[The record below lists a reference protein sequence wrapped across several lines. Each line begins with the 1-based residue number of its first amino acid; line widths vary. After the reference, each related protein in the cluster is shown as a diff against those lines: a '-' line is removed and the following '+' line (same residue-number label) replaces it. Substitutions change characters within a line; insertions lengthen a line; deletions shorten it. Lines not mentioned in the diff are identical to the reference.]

1 MKYSI
6 LYILAL
12 IGANLAATTFGPA
25 ATPIIAF
32 FLIGLDLTLRDA
44 LHEAWEDAQLWPRML
59 ALVAVAG
66 TVSYLLNPAAGQ
78 IAIASA
84 LAFTAAAIVDG
95 AVFALLRRK
104 SQAVRVHGSNLAGGA
119 VDSLIF
125 PALAFGVFMPEIFA
139 LQLAAKVGGGAAWL
153 AVLNGF
159 AQRKLRRKAAERL
172 RAANEA
178 ELARQRA
185 KVIA

>member
-1 MKYSI
+1 MKLSF
-6 LYILAL
+6 LYIAAL
-12 IGANLAATTFGPA
+12 IAANLTVAALGPV
-25 ATPIIAF
+25 ATPMIAF

-44 LHEAWEDAQLWPRML
+44 LHEAWEGKHLWPRML
-59 ALVAVAG
+59 ALVAIAG
-66 TVSYLLNPAAGQ
+66 AVSYLLNPAAGQ
-78 IAIASA
+78 IALASA
-84 LAFTAAAIVDG
+84 LAFTASAIVDG

-125 PALAFGVFMPEIFA
+125 PALAFGAFLPEIFA
-139 LQLAAKVGGGAAWL
+139 LQLAAKVCGGAAWL
-153 AVLNGF
+153 VLFNRLNRIKLKRIAV
-159 AQRKLRRKAAERL
+159 ERL

-185 KVIA
+185 KAAA

>member
-1 MKYSI
+1 MRYSI

-12 IGANLAATTFGPA
+12 IGANLAAATFGPA

-32 FLIGLDLTLRDA
+32 FLIGLDLTLRDT
-44 LHEAWEDAQLWPRML
+44 LHEAWEGRHLWPRML

-66 TVSYLLNPAAGQ
+66 AVSYLLNPAAGQ

-84 LAFTAAAIVDG
+84 LAFMAAAVIDG
-95 AVFALLRRK
+95 AVFSLLRSK
-104 SQAVRVHGSNLAGGA
+104 SQAVRVNGSNLVGGA
-119 VDSLIF
+119 IDSLIF
-125 PALAFGVFMPEIFA
+125 PALAFGAFMPEIFA

-153 AVLNGF
+153 AVFNGF
-159 AQRKLRRKAAERL
+159 KQRKLRRHALERL

-185 KVIA
+185 KVGA